1 MSWEDNIR
9 RVEPYVPGEQTKNP
23 AIIKLN
29 TNECP
34 YPPSPKVEQAIREF
48 DVERL
53 RLYPDPKVSE
63 LNEAWAAYCHLKPEQ
78 VFSGVGSD
86 DVLAIAFLTFFYGK
100 KPILFPDITYS
111 FYDVWADL
119 FRIPYVTK
127 ALDENFRIRKEDYK
141 TENGGVIIA
150 NPNAPTGEAADLAVI
165 EDIICHNPD
174 SIVIVD
180 EAYVDFGAVS
190 AISLID
196 KYENLLVVQ
205 TFSKAWALAGLRIG
219 FAMGQPKLI
228 RYMNDVK
235 FSFNSYTMNTA
246 AIKLGAAA
254 ISDTEYMKQV
264 VGRTV
269 KTRERIKPL
278 LRELGFTLGDSRSNF
293 VFVSHRTV
301 PAAELFQMLREHDIL
316 VRYFSKP
323 ERISNYL
330 RISIGTD
337 EQMDR
342 LLEVLREY
350 IINRNSE
357 KKGNTQLC

>member
-9 RVEPYVPGEQTKNP
+9 RVEPYTPGEQTKNP
-23 AIIKLN
+23 DIIKLN

-34 YPPSPKVEQAIREF
+34 YPPSPKVVQMAREM
-48 DVERL
+48 DIEKL
-53 RLYPDPKVSE
+53 RLYPDPKVTD
-63 LNEAWAAYCHLKPEQ
+63 LNEAWAEYYHLQPDQ

-119 FRIPYVTK
+119 FRIPFVTK
-127 ALDENFRIRKEDYK
+127 ALDEHFKLRKEDYFG
-141 TENGGVIIA
+141 ENGGVIIA
-150 NPNAPTGEAADLAVI
+150 NPNAPTGEEADLAEI
-165 EDIICHNPD
+165 EDIIRHNPD
-174 SIVIVD
+174 SVVIVD
-180 EAYVDFGAVS
+180 EAYVDFGAAS
-190 AISLID
+190 AVSLID

-219 FAMGQPKLI
+219 FAMGNKKLI

-235 FSFNSYTMNTA
+235 FSFNSYTMNTTAIRLGTA
-246 AIKLGAAA
+246 AIQDVA
-254 ISDTEYMKQV
+254 YMHKIV
-264 VGRTV
+264 TDTV
-269 KTRERIKPL
+269 KTRERVKPL
-278 LRELGFTLGDSRSNF
+278 LRELGFTLGDSKSNF
-293 VFVSHRTV
+293 VFVSHRSV
-301 PAAELFQMLREHDIL
+301 PASELFQMLREHDIL

-323 ERISNYL
+323 ERINNYL

-342 LLEVLREY
+342 LLEVL
-350 IINRNSE
+350 
-357 KKGNTQLC
+357 KKYLENK